1 MGYKGDRPLRSARE
15 ERERE
20 RTEPDRPTDD
30 HRVTMKT
37 SRALALAALGA
48 LAVSGAVH
56 CEPSVLDGERPAR
69 GDHAG
74 AHQACARV
82 PGGDQAGHPR
92 GHPEGDLRVQNYPEL
107 EALTVAESY
116 FENPETS

>member
-1 MGYKGDRPLRSARE
+1 MGQNTKAIDRSAPLAR
-15 ERERE
+15 RERE

-56 CEPSVLDGERPAR
+56 CEPSVLDGNLLEDHVSVGIVNDLPAEIM
-69 GDHAG
+69 
-74 AHQACARV
+74 QELTECARV

-92 GHPEGDLRVQNYPEL
+92 GHPEGDLRVQN
-107 EALTVAESY
+107 
-116 FENPETS
+116 